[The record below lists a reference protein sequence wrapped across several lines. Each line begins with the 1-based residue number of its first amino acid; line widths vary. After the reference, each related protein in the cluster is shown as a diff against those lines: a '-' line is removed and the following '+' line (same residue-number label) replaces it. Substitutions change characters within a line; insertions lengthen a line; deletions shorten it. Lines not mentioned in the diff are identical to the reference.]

1 MKREWA
7 SLNPV
12 VGRDRYAEH
21 SGAPLLRHRRLC
33 GVVGCGARLA
43 RSQAQGRGDSA
54 RSRRSRL
61 NRWSSALLKDIVDVH
76 VLDYYRLRLRFEN
89 GVEGDVDVARLV

>member
-1 MKREWA
+1 
-7 SLNPV
+7 
-12 VGRDRYAEH
+12 
-21 SGAPLLRHRRLC
+21 
-33 GVVGCGARLA
+33 
-43 RSQAQGRGDSA
+43 
-54 RSRRSRL
+54 L